1 MNKDSMNFCVHSC
14 VVICDFYGH
23 VVELLRYAFKV
34 ACSRE
39 HS

>member
-23 VVELLRYAFKV
+23 VVN
-34 ACSRE
+34 CSDMLSR
-39 HS
+39 